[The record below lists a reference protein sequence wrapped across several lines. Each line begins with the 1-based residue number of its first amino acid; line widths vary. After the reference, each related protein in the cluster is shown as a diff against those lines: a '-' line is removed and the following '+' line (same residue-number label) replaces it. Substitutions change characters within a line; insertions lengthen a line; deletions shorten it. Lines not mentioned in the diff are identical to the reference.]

1 MAAPDHAGDDAP
13 VHGEEAEGSE
23 RRHTVDLPQEMS
35 QLALDQLCVGF
46 RVTGGQIA
54 KLLLQGNCQT
64 LHIGVNILH
73 NCTHTLDPDK
83 G

>member
-1 MAAPDHAGDDAP
+1 MSAPDHAGDDAP
-13 VHGEEAEGSE
+13 VHGEEAEGSQ
-23 RRHTVDLPQEMS
+23 RLHTVDLPQEMS
-35 QLALDQLCVGF
+35 QLALDQLCVGCS
-46 RVTGGQIA
+46 A

>member
-1 MAAPDHAGDDAP
+1 MSAPDHAGDDAP
-13 VHGEEAEGSE
+13 VHGEEAQGSE
-23 RRHTVDLPQEMS
+23 RPHTVDVPQEML
-35 QLALDQLCVGF
+35 QLARDQLRVGGS
-46 RVTGGQIA
+46 V

-83 G
+83 S

>member
-13 VHGEEAEGSE
+13 VHGEKAEVSE

-35 QLALDQLCVGF
+35 QLALDQLCVGD
-46 RVTGGQIA
+46 TA

-64 LHIGVNILH
+64 LHIGVDILH
-73 NCTHTLDPDK
+73 DCTDTLDPDK
-83 G
+83 S

>member
-13 VHGEEAEGSE
+13 VHGEEAQGSQ
-23 RRHTVDLPQEMS
+23 RPHTVDVPQEML
-35 QLALDQLCVGF
+35 QLARDQLRVGGS
-46 RVTGGQIA
+46 V
-54 KLLLQGNCQT
+54 KPLLQGNCQT